1 MRAISVLRKTLTL
14 CLLVSC
20 GNVEENIRVSRFS
33 ADVGHVNVSDTAW
46 ARYRIRNVGSDTI
59 TLDLLP
65 ECDCTVVSPEHMV
78 LLPGQRATATVGYA
92 PEGNGE
98 FHKYVFVEQSGSDTF
113 FTLEIKGK
121 TYEKSN
127 H

>member
-1 MRAISVLRKTLTL
+1 MKQSRQLF
-14 CLLVSC
+14 LLSSLPLLASC
-20 GNVEENIRVSRFS
+20 GNLAGDIRVSSFS

-65 ECDCTVVSPEHMV
+65 ECDCTVVRPEHMV
-78 LLPGQRATATVGYA
+78 LLPGQRVIATVGYA

-113 FTLEIKGK
+113 FTLEIKGAVVCK
-121 TYEKSN
+121 N
-127 H
+127 N

>member
-1 MRAISVLRKTLTL
+1 MRHTI
-14 CLLVSC
+14 LLFLLSALALLASC
-20 GNVEENIRVSRFS
+20 GNLAGDIRVSRFS
-33 ADVGHVNVSDTAW
+33 TDVGHVNVSDTAW

-113 FTLEIKGK
+113 FTLEIKGAVVCK
-121 TYEKSN
+121 N
-127 H
+127 N